1 MAKQNRESNR
11 RRFNSNESESTSKGP
26 DPTINKDLI
35 HSATEVESEVK
46 VEEVERQPEPKAAT
60 SVQVPVIAPVPVVIP
75 TDSIINKR
83 TRARQAARSKSLADA
98 RQQIF
103 HRVGKG
109 GLALGDPVKILRDE
123 DLNESE

>member
-1 MAKQNRESNR
+1 MAKQSRESNR
-11 RRFNSNESESTSKGP
+11 RRFNQNEDEPISKGP

-35 HSATEVESEVK
+35 HSAIEVEPE

-60 SVQVPVIAPVPVVIP
+60 PVQVPVIAPVPVVIP